1 MRVRWALDIIDYF
14 YSQGNDSKIM
24 CHTVI
29 YNDVISRGCSLVCL
43 INKLTRYFVE
53 LFEEVK

>member
-1 MRVRWALDIIDYF
+1 MGVVARVRWALDIIDYF

-29 YNDVISRGCSLVCL
+29 CKDVF
-43 INKLTRYFVE
+43 TRMFD
-53 LFEEVK
+53 